1 MSRISR
7 GAYIFTTPCD
17 LDRIRIWKNLETM
30 LDEKSLG
37 LWRVEGWLER
47 RIRILD

>member
-1 MSRISR
+1 
-7 GAYIFTTPCD
+7 
-17 LDRIRIWKNLETM
+17 M